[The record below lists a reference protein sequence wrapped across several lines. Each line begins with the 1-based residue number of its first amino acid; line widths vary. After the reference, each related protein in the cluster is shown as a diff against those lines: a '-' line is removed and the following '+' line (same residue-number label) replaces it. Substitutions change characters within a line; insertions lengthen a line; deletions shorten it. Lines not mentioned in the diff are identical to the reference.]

1 MKGKTKGYNM
11 SALPQN
17 TGGGSPQSR
26 NYDPHTLDVLTA
38 LMKPPLAQRRKQAE
52 TQCPDCP

>member
-17 TGGGSPQSR
+17 TGGRSPQSR

-38 LMKPPLAQRRKQAE
+38 LMKPPLDTKKEASRE
-52 TQCPDCP
+52 PVS